1 MKVSKSCVVSLD
13 SRIQQK
19 MAEVSLEVFE
29 MRNGRTQRGEEK
41 KKKEKNVDEVASS

>member
-41 KKKEKNVDEVASS
+41 KKEKNVDEVASS